1 MSNDLCND
9 EIFERMKILQISFNL
24 SSGGAERFV
33 VDLSNELSKTNEV
46 TLLTLK
52 DDQVNPES
60 AQFYKFDLSPRVK
73 YENLG
78 LPIHY
83 SSMGLWKVY
92 RYIKK
97 MKPDVVHMHG
107 GNMPRFCLLAN
118 FLLGRKA
125 IFVMTIHNDMNHGYK
140 NLEYD
145 VIHATLGR
153 WGWLR
158 FAALSEKNFRDLC
171 RIYPHSMETC
181 ITNGRA
187 PIKPTGNFD
196 EATKEIEE
204 YKKDCDTKVI
214 IHVARCHPQK
224 NQKLLIEGVNELV
237 AEGRDVTLVILGAN
251 YESELGQEL
260 KDMACS
266 AIHFLG
272 PKTNVSDYLLNADLF
287 TLSSEYEGMPISMLE
302 AMLCG
307 LPMVST
313 PVCGAVD
320 VIDGKNGLMSKD
332 FSQTEYVKALET
344 VLDHLD
350 EFKANAQARKENSPY
365 TIERCAKKYVEF
377 YKKRRA

>member
-1 MSNDLCND
+1 
-9 EIFERMKILQISFNL
+9 MKILQISFNL

-73 YENLG
+73 YVNLG
-78 LPIHY
+78 LPIKY
-83 SSMGLWKVY
+83 SPLGLWKVY

-107 GNMPRFCLLAN
+107 GNMHRFCLLAN
-118 FLLGRKA
+118 FLLGRKTT
-125 IFVMTIHNDMNHGYK
+125 FVMTIHSDMYHGYK

-145 VIHATLGR
+145 MIHATLGR

-158 FAALSEKNFRDLC
+158 FAALSEKNYRDLC
-171 RIYPHSMETC
+171 KLYPHSMETC

-187 PIKPTGNFD
+187 PIKRTEKFD
-196 EATKEIEE
+196 GVTKEVDG
-204 YKKDCDTKVI
+204 YRKDSDTKVI
-214 IHVARCHPQK
+214 IHVARCHPLK
-224 NQKLLIEGVNELV
+224 NQKLLVEGVNELV
-237 AEGRDVTLVILGAN
+237 AEGRNVTLIILGSA
-251 YESELGQEL
+251 YDSELGQQL
-260 KDMACS
+260 KAMACS
-266 AIHFLG
+266 DIHFLG

-320 VIDGKNGLMSKD
+320 VIDGKNGLLSKD
-332 FSQTEYVKALET
+332 FSKAEYVKALKT

-365 TIERCAKKYVEF
+365 TIERCAEKYVEF
-377 YKKRRA
+377 YKKRKA